1 MQRHVTGTAKWGRGA
16 GAGHTLG
23 WVKTL
28 LQVVA
33 GHLPPTIA
41 ARVRVAAA
49 NPLLD
54 GVQIEE
60 VVAPLAQ
67 LSEVQVTAVRAAL
80 ADFEEPSLP
89 PVLRDELVVLQR
101 DPSPEALIAVV
112 RDLLSAIA
120 AV

>member
-1 MQRHVTGTAKWGRGA
+1 M
-16 GAGHTLG
+16 
-23 WVKTL
+23 KTL

-33 GHLPPTIA
+33 GHLPPTVA

-67 LSEVQVTAVRAAL
+67 LSEGQVREVRVAL
-80 ADFEEPSLP
+80 ADFTEPSLP
-89 PVLRDELVVLQR
+89 QVLQDELVVLQR
-101 DPSPEALIAVV
+101 DPSPAALIAVV
-112 RDLLSAIA
+112 RDLLAAIA
-120 AV
+120 AA

>member
-1 MQRHVTGTAKWGRGA
+1 M
-16 GAGHTLG
+16 
-23 WVKTL
+23 KTL

-67 LSEVQVTAVRAAL
+67 LSEVQVSELRAAL

-89 PVLRDELVVLQR
+89 PALQDELLALQR
-101 DPSPEALIAVV
+101 DPSPQALIAVV
-112 RDLLSAIA
+112 RDLLASIA